1 MTYRLLVRP
10 QAAAELAEAVDWHEQ
25 RSKGLGSEFLRS
37 VDAAPAQIARNP
49 LQYQVVMGQARRAP
63 LRRFP
68 YSLIYTVF
76 EREVVILACF
86 RGSRD
91 PRRLQGRI

>member
-10 QAAAELAEAVDWHEQ
+10 QAAAEPAEAVDWYEQ

-86 RGSRD
+86 HGSRD

>member
-10 QAAAELAEAVDWHEQ
+10 QAAAEPAEAVDWYEQ

-37 VDAAPAQIARNP
+37 DDAALAQIARNP

-68 YSLIYTVF
+68 YSLTYTVF

-86 RGSRD
+86 HGSRD